1 MNEFYIV
8 LKQLIQLFIIFGIGA
23 WAMKQSIITDRDLPF
38 ISRLIGK
45 VLIPIFIYM
54 NIIKEGSFTKLVEYF
69 PALYL
74 SILVY
79 GLLIVI
85 FYAIAK
91 LAKFELNH
99 SRVFQGVFIFINVG
113 FIGFPI
119 MFSLYPQDGPLYVA
133 WITLVDQFLLWT
145 YGVFLTSG
153 QKQFKLMQ
161 MFNPPTYALIL
172 AIITIA
178 LGIKPPELI
187 SKALWN
193 LSSTATPLCMV
204 YMGAMFYLV
213 KPFWV
218 LKSWEVYVGIG
229 VKMVLLP
236 LLIGLGIHNLDLPA
250 SMKGTFIVLAAL
262 PPMILIPMIVPETS
276 KEKPFAIG
284 ATLVGIVACL
294 FTIPLVLYLHHL
306 LVG

>member
-23 WAMKQSIITDRDLPF
+23 WAMKKSIITDKDLPF

-54 NIIKEGSFTKLVEYF
+54 NIVKEGSFAKLVEYF

-79 GLLIVI
+79 GLLIAI
-85 FYAIAK
+85 FYVIAK
-91 LAKFELNH
+91 VAKLELNH
-99 SRVFQGVFIFINVG
+99 GRVFQGIFVFINVG

-153 QKQFKLMQ
+153 QKQFKLTQ
-161 MFNPPTYALIL
+161 MFNPATYALIL
-172 AIITIA
+172 SILTIA
-178 LGIKPPELI
+178 LGIKPPEII

-213 KPFWV
+213 KPFLV
-218 LKSWEVYVGIG
+218 LKSWETYVGIG
-229 VKMVLLP
+229 VKMILLP
-236 LLIGLGIHNLDLPA
+236 LLIGLGIQNLDLPA

-294 FTIPLVLYLHHL
+294 FTIPLVLYLHHFM
-306 LVG
+306 VG

>member
-1 MNEFYIV
+1 MDEFYIV
-8 LKQLIQLFIIFGIGA
+8 LKQLIQLFIIFGIGT
-23 WAMKQSIITDRDLPF
+23 WAMRQSIITDKDLPF

-45 VLIPIFIYM
+45 ILIPIFIYM
-54 NIIKEGSFTKLVEYF
+54 NIVKEGSFDKLIESF

-79 GLLIVI
+79 GLLVAI
-85 FYAIAK
+85 FYIVAK
-91 LAKFELNH
+91 IGNFELEH
-99 SRVFQGVFIFINVG
+99 GRVFQGVFIFINVG

-153 QKQFKLMQ
+153 QKQFKFSQ
-161 MFNPPTYALIL
+161 MLNPATYALML
-172 AIITIA
+172 AIISIA
-178 LGIKPPELI
+178 VGVKLPIVV
-187 SKALWN
+187 SKALWS
-193 LSSTATPLCMV
+193 LCSMTTPLCMI

-213 KPFWV
+213 KPIWV
-218 LKSWEVYVGIG
+218 LKSWEVYAGIFI
-229 VKMVLLP
+229 KMIAFP
-236 LLIGLGIHNLDLPA
+236 LFIDVITHDLALPA
-250 SMKGTFIVLAAL
+250 SMKGMFMVLASL

-294 FTIPLVLYLHHL
+294 FTIPIVLYLHHL
-306 LVG
+306 LIG